1 MNHLILHIFKRTKMK
16 FPDLYIVT
24 PTDLPSKKIKQTV
37 NTAFGGEAVLS
48 IRKCKSG
55 FHKVKFDQNNEQ
67 RPFLWEEFYSDLTKY
82 VSVWIDSAYLGDE
95 IYINPYIT
103 YSTDPKEG
111 YWELRL
117 A

>member
-1 MNHLILHIFKRTKMK
+1 MK

-37 NTAFGGEAVLS
+37 NTAFGGEAVRS

-55 FHKVKFDQNNEQ
+55 FHKVKIDQDNEQ

-95 IYINPYIT
+95 VYTQATIA
-103 YSTDPKEG
+103 YSTVPKEG